1 MTTTHSGDGPEPAVA
16 EPSDEVASSASPAAP
31 KGGQGTPPAAP
42 TRLKGASEVLAIYG
56 ISVLGALAISVV
68 LVATTGG
75 SATEVLNA
83 LLDGSVRAP
92 GRWGS
97 TLGVAAPLL
106 LVALGTTINARAG
119 LINIGQEG
127 QLIMGAAVAAFVGGN
142 LAGAGPVGLVTIL
155 LAGIAAGALW
165 AGIAGALRYWRS
177 VPEVLTSLLLVTVAA
192 QLVGW
197 SLNYT
202 WLLLADF
209 GEGRSDRA
217 VYSEQLD
224 NGMRLPRVTLFGNEF
239 PISVIVALVLAVIVT
254 IVLTRTV
261 WGFQIRVL
269 GQNPRTAQRSGV
281 SARKFGMTA
290 MLLSGGFAGLAGAM
304 MLAGGDFGNY
314 RFSPGFAVNIG
325 FDGLLVALIAR
336 RNALAVIPIALVF
349 AMLRTGSGFLAATGV
364 EREITDI
371 VQGLLV
377 LAFLIPPAILFVR
390 HRRRALAA
398 TRART

>member
-1 MTTTHSGDGPEPAVA
+1 MTATQ
-16 EPSDEVASSASPAAP
+16 SDETTPEASGEDPTGHTESSPAAP
-31 KGGQGTPPAAP
+31 S
-42 TRLKGASEVLAIYG
+42 RLKGAGEVLVIYG
-56 ISVLGALAISVV
+56 VSILAALAISVV

-83 LLDGSVRAP
+83 LLDGSLRAP

-127 QLIMGAAVAAFVGGN
+127 QLIIGAAMAAFLASRIGGPGV
-142 LAGAGPVGLVTIL
+142 LGLIAIL
-155 LAGIAAGALW
+155 LAGVAAGAIW
-165 AGIAGALRYWRS
+165 AGIAGALKYWRS

-192 QLVGW
+192 QLTGW
-197 SLNYT
+197 GLNYT
-202 WLLLADF
+202 WILLARFD
-209 GEGRSDRA
+209 EGRSNRA
-217 VYSEQLD
+217 VYSDQLATD
-224 NGMRLPRVTLFGNEF
+224 MRLPHVTLFGNDF
-239 PISVIVALVLAVIVT
+239 PISVIVGLVLALIVT

-281 SARKFGMTA
+281 SATKFGMTA

-314 RFSPGFAVNIG
+314 RFAPGFAVNIG

-336 RNALAVIPIALVF
+336 RNPIAVIPIALLF

-377 LAFLIPPAILFVR
+377 FAFLIPPAILFIR
-390 HRRRALAA
+390 QRRRALAA